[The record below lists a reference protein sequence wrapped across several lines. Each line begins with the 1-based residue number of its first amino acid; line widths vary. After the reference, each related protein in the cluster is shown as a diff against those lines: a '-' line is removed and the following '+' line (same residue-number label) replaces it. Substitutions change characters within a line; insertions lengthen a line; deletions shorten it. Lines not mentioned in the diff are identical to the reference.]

1 MAKRSSNSGPSQ
13 ADGGPDAENRPI
25 ASPPAGCSVL
35 KWPRDLLREGNVML
49 VSVLLFVLVAWV
61 FLPSIH
67 NGFVSLDDP
76 FYLHAK
82 APVQSG
88 LSRENM

>member
-1 MAKRSSNSGPSQ
+1 
-13 ADGGPDAENRPI
+13 
-25 ASPPAGCSVL
+25 
-35 KWPRDLLREGNVML
+35 ML